1 MLALKRDQPALN
13 DHGGDWKKDRRN
25 DRAGGCAHPG
35 ADARRVHASIVMS
48 RVLEFVDKSSAGA
61 RGQHE
66 PYAKRETQR
75 NRFQHLRGHLL
86 QS

>member
-1 MLALKRDQPALN
+1 MLALKGEKPALN
-13 DHGGDWKKDRRN
+13 DRGGDWKKDRRN

-35 ADARRVHASIVMS
+35 TDACRVHAGIVMS
-48 RVLEFVDKSSAGA
+48 RVLEFVDKRSAGA

-66 PYAKRETQR
+66 HYAKRETQR